1 MINVLVSKR
10 RNKTIGILGHPL
22 YKRLRVFYN
31 RLGLC
36 RVIEVGGVGE
46 WKTILS
52 PFIGKAWC
60 WPGMVYIDIS
70 AARQSKKH
78 QQTEPCWV
86 GLSVQYLW
94 QDKRPNGMTRGVF
107 PDTLCYL
114 IKSPG
119 KRWLTIRACTWRLV
133 KVNIC
138 CFVLLNFDKVIK
150 TRVKVC
156 HTFLLIYI

>member
-1 MINVLVSKR
+1 MSRHRSGRSR
-10 RNKTIGILGHPL
+10 RVENDP
-22 YKRLRVFYN
+22 F
-31 RLGLC
+31 
-36 RVIEVGGVGE
+36 
-46 WKTILS
+46 

-70 AARQSKKH
+70 AARQSKNR
-78 QQTEPCWV
+78 QQTEPYWV
-86 GLSVQYLW
+86 GLSVQYLR
-94 QDKRPNGMTRGVF
+94 QDKWPNGMTRGVF

-119 KRWLTIRACTWRLV
+119 KRRLTIRACTWRLV

-138 CFVLLNFDKVIK
+138 WFVLLNFDKVIK

-156 HTFLLIYI
+156 HTLLMHKKIIVTLTKHMYLRSTGVHWNAQYCVVC